1 MDTEPAV
8 RQTRSERDVFG
19 TAGRPSIAY
28 ARLAVAAVV
37 PGLILVGTAR
47 IAGIELLGIRPYE
60 LIATPYLSEWAVFTG
75 TVLAVLAAV
84 AVAAHAGRT
93 DDPIGGYLRIAG
105 AGTAL
110 AMVGAGL
117 VGLTMTGTLMT
128 AVLLL
133 GLVALVA
140 LIVSGAVIADFVIAA
155 EGRSRTPS
163 LPR

>member
-1 MDTEPAV
+1 MDTEPTV

-19 TAGRPSIAY
+19 TAGRPSIVH
-28 ARLAVAAVV
+28 ARLAAATVV

-60 LIATPYLSEWAVFTG
+60 LVATPYLSEWAVFAG

-84 AVAAHAGRT
+84 AVAAHVGRT

-110 AMVGAGL
+110 ALVGAGL

-128 AVLLL
+128 AVLL
-133 GLVALVA
+133 VVLVA
-140 LIVSGAVIADFVIAA
+140 LIALIVSVAVIADFAIAA
-155 EGRSRTPS
+155 GSRSRAPS